1 MDVHRSQLVSLFTR
15 YKEIKLV
22 YLFGSQVTKKTTP
35 LSDYDFAIYLDEKTP
50 SIRKNDIILDLN
62 FRISSILKT
71 NSVDVVILNNFLSPL
86 LKFNI
91 INDGKLIYEKIP
103 YRLMIEPQI
112 FDQYFDFKIFQ
123 NIYNI

>member
-15 YKEIKLV
+15 YKEIKIV
-22 YLFGSQVTKKTTP
+22 YLFGSQVTKKPTP

>member
-1 MDVHRSQLVSLFTR
+1 MDVYRSKLNSLFIR

-22 YLFGSQVTKKTTP
+22 YLFGSQATKKTTP
-35 LSDYDFAIYLDEKTP
+35 LSDFDFAVYLDEKTP

-62 FRISSILKT
+62 FQISSTLKT
-71 NSVDVVILNNFLSPL
+71 NNVDVVMLNNSLSPL

-91 INDGKLIYEKIP
+91 INDGKLIYEKTP
-103 YRLMIEPQI
+103 YRLMVEPQI